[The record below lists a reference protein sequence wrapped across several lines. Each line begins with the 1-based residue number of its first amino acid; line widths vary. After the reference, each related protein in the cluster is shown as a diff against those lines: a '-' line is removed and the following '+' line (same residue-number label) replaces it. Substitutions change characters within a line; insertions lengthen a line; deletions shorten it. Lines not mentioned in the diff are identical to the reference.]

1 MEVILYSSGCP
12 KCEILKKKLDNS
24 GIDYQYIEDEQLMID
39 MGFKDAP
46 QLKVDENI
54 LNFSQAIKFLKSVQ
68 EEIDGE

>member
-54 LNFSQAIKFLKSVQ
+54 LNFSQAIKFLKSIQ